1 MTRPTEKF
9 QNAFEMPCN
18 LISPMLRRNIYKWV
32 RSQGTPPHFHEM
44 FQHVTWIDLEYY
56 AKEAEEEEDDYEED
70 YEDDTSSD
78 FSSTTKVDEWK

>member
-1 MTRPTEKF
+1 
-9 QNAFEMPCN
+9 
-18 LISPMLRRNIYKWV
+18 MLRRNIYKWV

-56 AKEAEEEEDDYEED
+56 TKEAEDEEEDEYEED